1 MSSVEIEIVGYI
13 AKEPETRYSTDGK
26 ECLTFSVP
34 HDNYKNETEWYNCAL
49 YGEKRVKSLGWLA
62 KGMGVFIRGTLN
74 ITEKDGKIYRN
85 VMVDKLQV
93 IGGKKQEAVDDEELP
108 F

>member
-13 AKEPETRYSTDGK
+13 AKEPETRYNEKGDQYM
-26 ECLTFSVP
+26 TFSVP
-34 HDNYKNETEWYNCAL
+34 HDNYKGEMEWYNCSL
-49 YGEKRVKSLGWLA
+49 WGEKRISSLDWLA

-74 ITEKDGKIYRN
+74 ITEKEGKIYRN

-93 IGGKKQEAVDDEELP
+93 MSGKKQNVSQDEDMS